1 MSITFCARVWITKSA
16 NQAPLPDAPTDCGP
30 PTEYRAPSII
40 LRSLAPELS
49 NNIIQKGLAFIG
61 DWSGTV
67 VKSGPHERPGILPR
81 RLIGRGGASVV
92 RRNAAINRMEDS
104 DATICKEAFV

>member
-1 MSITFCARVWITKSA
+1 LFRLAKAT
-16 NQAPLPDAPTDCGP
+16 N
-30 PTEYRAPSII
+30 RAPSII

-81 RLIGRGGASVV
+81 RLVGRGGASVV

>member
-1 MSITFCARVWITKSA
+1 VSQAYVPIGAEREAQDWVTPLIRPPHREGSCRVFPCSD
-16 NQAPLPDAPTDCGP
+16 LPET
-30 PTEYRAPSII
+30 
-40 LRSLAPELS
+40 S

-67 VKSGPHERPGILPR
+67 VKYARRGRSGILPR
-81 RLIGRGGASVV
+81 RLVGRGGASVVV

-104 DATICKEAFV
+104 DAKVFKEAFA

>member
-1 MSITFCARVWITKSA
+1 
-16 NQAPLPDAPTDCGP
+16 LPGN
-30 PTEYRAPSII
+30 S
-40 LRSLAPELS
+40 SAPELS

-81 RLIGRGGASVV
+81 RLVGRGGASVV
-92 RRNAAINRMEDS
+92 VRRNAAIDRMEDS
-104 DATICKEAFV
+104 DAKVFKEAFA

>member
-1 MSITFCARVWITKSA
+1 MRPVPRPVDHSTLVGAR
-16 NQAPLPDAPTDCGP
+16 
-30 PTEYRAPSII
+30 TEQ
-40 LRSLAPELS
+40 L
-49 NNIIQKGLAFIG
+49 IQKGLAFIG

-81 RLIGRGGASVV
+81 RLVGPGGASVV
-92 RRNAAINRMEDS
+92 QRNAAINRLEDS